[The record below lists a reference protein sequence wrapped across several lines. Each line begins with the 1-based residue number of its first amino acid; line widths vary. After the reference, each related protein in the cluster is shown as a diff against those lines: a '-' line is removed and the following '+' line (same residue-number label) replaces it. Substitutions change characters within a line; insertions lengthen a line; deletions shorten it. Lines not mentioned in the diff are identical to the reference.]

1 MKNSK
6 AIDYQITKKQ
16 LNGIL
21 STRKDDEA
29 KKNHYQYVMD
39 IINESYGLHGTVT
52 HLVIIE

>member
-16 LNGIL
+16 FDGIL

-29 KKNHYQYVMD
+29 KKNPYQYVMN

>member
-16 LNGIL
+16 FDGIL

-29 KKNHYQYVMD
+29 KKEPLSICNGNYQ
-39 IINESYGLHGTVT
+39 
-52 HLVIIE
+52 

>member
-16 LNGIL
+16 FDGIL

-29 KKNHYQYVMD
+29 KKNPYQYVT
-39 IINESYGLHGTVT
+39 GLSMRVM
-52 HLVIIE
+52 VCVVR

>member
-16 LNGIL
+16 FDGIL
-21 STRKDDEA
+21 STRKDDEP
-29 KKNHYQYVMD
+29 YQYVMG
-39 IINESYGLHGTVT
+39 IINESYGLRGTVT